1 MTPGSPPGASA
12 RSAYLLLLPALI
24 IEVLFV
30 FTPLASSLFY
40 SLHRVRF
47 FQLQGWIGLQNYLDV
62 VTDPNFL
69 NALLVTGAFS
79 LIALVLTF
87 AVGFGLALLL
97 NYDHATSVL
106 MRTIV
111 LVPYV
116 VAMLVGS
123 LLLKW
128 LLSMDAGLIPLAA
141 AWAGM
146 EIGTILGDPHHAFA
160 ALVANG
166 IWRDSAFAM
175 VLLLA
180 GLRSIPL
187 SLIQAARMD
196 GAGPLRILL
205 EIILPLLRPVMLIA
219 AARLLLHFA
228 NVLTFPLILT
238 GGGPN
243 SATETVAL
251 RIFRVGFEDYDL
263 GRANAMA
270 VVLAIFNIAAVGLLL
285 FVFRK
290 RGRTTHA

>member
-1 MTPGSPPGASA
+1 M
-12 RSAYLLLLPALI
+12 LLLPALL

-30 FTPLASSLFY
+30 FAPLASSLYY
-40 SLHRVRF
+40 SFRRVRF
-47 FQLQGWIGLQNYLDV
+47 FQLQDWVGFGNYIGIV
-62 VTDPNFL
+62 SDPIFL
-69 NALLVTGAFS
+69 NALLVTTSFS
-79 LIALVLTF
+79 LIALALTF
-87 AVGFGLALLL
+87 GVGFGLALLL
-97 NYDHATSVL
+97 NRDHAASVL

-128 LLSMDAGLIPLAA
+128 LLSTDAGLVPLAG
-141 AWAGM
+141 AW
-146 EIGTILGDPHHAFA
+146 IGIDVPTILGDPDYAFA

-166 IWRDSAFAM
+166 VWRDSAFAM

-180 GLRSIPL
+180 GLRSIPP
-187 SLIQAARMD
+187 SLIAAARMD
-196 GAGPLRILL
+196 GAGPLRILV
-205 EIILPLLRPVMLIA
+205 EIVVPLLRPVMIITC
-219 AARLLLHFA
+219 ARLLLHFA

-270 VVLAIFNIAAVGLLL
+270 IVLALFNIAAVAVMLVL
-285 FVFRK
+285 FRK
-290 RGRTTHA
+290 RGRGAHG